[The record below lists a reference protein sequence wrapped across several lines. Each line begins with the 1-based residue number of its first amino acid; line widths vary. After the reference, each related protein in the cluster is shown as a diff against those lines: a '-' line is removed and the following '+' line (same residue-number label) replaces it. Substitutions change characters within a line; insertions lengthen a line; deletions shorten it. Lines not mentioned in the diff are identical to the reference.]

1 MANWYIG
8 REAVKLALG
17 IEGSARN
24 RVIDS
29 HIEAASREVDNL
41 THRHFIPLTETRNY
55 PWPTKDGRATWW
67 IPLDEDL
74 LSVDT
79 NGLTK
84 EGDDV
89 TVIATADFFLEPQGL
104 GPPYHRIEID
114 LSSTSFFSS
123 KDTHQ
128 RQIRVTGSWAYGN
141 DTKAAGALAEA
152 DDGSETELEVTDAS
166 LVDVGDTI
174 LIGSEQMF
182 VSERAVLD
190 TATNTNG
197 ALAKNKAG
205 TTVPVGDGT
214 KVKAGEVI
222 LVEAERMFV
231 ESISSNDLTVI
242 RAYDGST
249 LAAHDT
255 AKDVYTYRTLTVTR
269 GENGT
274 TAATHDNADPIVK
287 YVPPAD
293 IVALCKALAIGNYEA
308 EKGGWTGS
316 VGSGEGT
323 VRVSQS
329 GLNKLRDRVQ
339 RQYRRF
345 VIGAV

>member
-1 MANWYIG
+1 MTNRYVG
-8 REAVKLALG
+8 REAVKLAKG

-55 PWPTKDGRATWW
+55 PWPTRDGRATWW

-89 TVIATADFFLEPQGL
+89 TVIATANFFLEPQGI

-114 LSSTSFFSS
+114 LSSTAFFSS

-128 RQIRVTGSWAYGN
+128 RQIRVTGSWGYGN
-141 DTKAAGALAEA
+141 DTKTAGTVTSGLASSSSA
-152 DDGSETELEVTDAS
+152 TSMVCSDAS
-166 LVDVGDTI
+166 LIDVGDTL
-174 LIGSEQMF
+174 LIESEQIT
-182 VSERAVLD
+182 VSERSTFD
-190 TATNTNG
+190 STTNTNG
-197 ALAKNKAG
+197 ALTKNKAE
-205 TTVPVGDGT
+205 TTVAVVSGAAI
-214 KVKAGEVI
+214 KAGEVI

-255 AKDVYTYRTLTVTR
+255 AKDVYVFRTLTIVR
-269 GENGT
+269 GVNGT
-274 TAATHDNADPIVK
+274 TAATHANAKAIAV

-293 IVALCKALAIGNYEA
+293 IVALCKALAIAYYEA
-308 EKGGWTGS
+308 EKGGWTGT

-329 GLNKLRDRVQ
+329 S
-339 RQYRRF
+339 
-345 VIGAV
+345 

>member
-1 MANWYIG
+1 MANWYIS
-8 REAVKLALG
+8 REAIKLAVG

-29 HIEAASREVDNL
+29 HAEAASREADNL

-55 PWPTKDGRATWW
+55 PWPTRDGRATWW

-79 NGLTK
+79 LTK

-89 TVIATADFFLEPQGL
+89 TAITDFFLEPQGL
-104 GPPYHRIEID
+104 GPPYHRIEIN
-114 LSSTSFFSS
+114 LAGTAFFSS

-141 DTKAAGALAEA
+141 ATKAAATVTSGLASSA
-152 DDGSETELEVTDAS
+152 SATSMVCANAS
-166 LVDVGDTI
+166 LIDVGDTL
-174 LIGSEQMF
+174 LIESEQIF
-182 VSERAVLD
+182 VSERSTFD
-190 TATNTNG
+190 SATNTNG
-197 ALAKNKAG
+197 ALTKNKAE

-214 KVKAGEVI
+214 KVLAGEII
-222 LVEAERMFV
+222 LIEAERMFV

-255 AKDVYTYRTLTVTR
+255 AKDVYIFRTLTIVR
-269 GENGT
+269 GVNGT
-274 TAATHDNADPIVK
+274 TAATHANAKAVAV

-293 IVALCKALAIGNYEA
+293 IVALCKALAIAYYHA
-308 EKGGWTGS
+308 EKGGWTGT

-323 VRVSQS
+323 VQVSQS

-339 RQYRRF
+339 RQYRRH